1 MVTGQAFTVIQ
12 RRIQS
17 HILAMAT
24 QYPVVVL
31 SGPRQAGKTTLAQQ
45 TFPNHQYILLEDL
58 DVREFAR
65 SDPKTFLAQFK
76 TGVIL
81 DEAQNVPELFSYL
94 QGIVDRDRI
103 PGKFILTGSQHFLMI
118 EKITQSLAGRA
129 AVIQMLPLSYE
140 ELAQKQA
147 PSDIWSMIW
156 KGFYPGIYEHNLDV
170 TKWHQFYFNTYVERD
185 VRLLKHIQDL
195 STLHKFVRLCAGRIG
210 QLINLSSLGA
220 DCGINHETVRSWLSV
235 LEASFIITMVQPHH
249 ANFNKRLTKQSKL
262 YFNDTGLACYLL
274 GIDTPEKLDAHH
286 HMRGPL
292 FENYV
297 GIEIIKTALNKG
309 KEPHLYFWRDH
320 HGHEVD
326 FIIEHGTNLIP
337 IEVKASGTIT
347 SDFFKGLTY
356 FQNLAGINHG
366 FLVYTGDLSQQR
378 AQCRLLNWKELST
391 IV

>member
-1 MVTGQAFTVIQ
+1 
-12 RRIQS
+12 
-17 HILAMAT
+17 MAG

-45 TFPNHQYILLEDL
+45 TFPKHQYVLLEDL
-58 DVREFAR
+58 DVREFAQ

-76 TGVIL
+76 DGVIL

-94 QGIVDRDRI
+94 QGIVDQNRV
-103 PGKFILTGSQHFLMI
+103 PGKFILTGSQHFLMM
-118 EKITQSLAGRA
+118 EKVTQSLAGRTA
-129 AVIQMLPLSYE
+129 IIQMLPLSYE
-140 ELAQKQA
+140 ELALQKE
-147 PSDIWSMIW
+147 PSDVWQMIW
-156 KGFYPGIYEHNLDV
+156 KGFYPGIYEHNLDI

-185 VRLLKHIQDL
+185 VRLLKQIQDL
-195 STLHKFVRLCAGRIG
+195 TTFHKFVRLCAGRIG

-220 DCGINHETVRSWLSV
+220 DCGINHETVKSWISV
-235 LEASFIITMVQPHH
+235 LEASFIITMVRPHH
-249 ANFNKRLTKQSKL
+249 ANFNKRLIKQSKL

-274 GIDTPEKLDAHH
+274 GIDMPEKLDTH

-297 GIEIIKTALNKG
+297 CIEIIKTALNQG

-326 FIIEHGTNLIP
+326 FIIERTTDLMP
-337 IEVKASGTIT
+337 IEVKASGTIV

-356 FQNLAGINHG
+356 FQELSGVQTG
-366 FLVYTGDLSQQR
+366 FLVYTGDAHQQR
-378 AQCRLLNWKELST
+378 AHCIVLNWKEIAKIL
-391 IV
+391 